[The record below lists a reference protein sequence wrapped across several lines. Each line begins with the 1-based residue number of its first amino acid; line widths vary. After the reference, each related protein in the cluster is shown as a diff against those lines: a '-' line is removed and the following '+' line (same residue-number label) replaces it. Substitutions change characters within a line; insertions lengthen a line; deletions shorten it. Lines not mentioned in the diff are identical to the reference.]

1 MNSKKALILL
11 SVIAIVAVGLTSYY
25 FLKPLS
31 TIEWAERIS
40 GLRIDNSAKTL
51 KFMNGNSVFWGGGI
65 ICGEFEI
72 QKNQLPTLSTYV
84 TQNDYVYADS
94 LGVVRKL
101 ALVMQSS
108 CSCNTNS
115 GLRNH
120 KGYFKLFISTAKE
133 SQFSAFDINTGK
145 LYVFKSKG
153 SDVF

>member
-1 MNSKKALILL
+1 M
-11 SVIAIVAVGLTSYY
+11 
-25 FLKPLS
+25 
-31 TIEWAERIS
+31 
-40 GLRIDNSAKTL
+40 
-51 KFMNGNSVFWGGGI
+51 
-65 ICGEFEI
+65 CGEFEI
-72 QKNQLPTLSTYV
+72 QKDQLPTLLAEA

-94 LGVVRKL
+94 LGAVREL

-108 CSCNTNS
+108 CSCHANS
-115 GLRNH
+115 GLGNH